1 MVKKPATAKPAG
13 TVPESV
19 LKKRKRDEDWAA
31 KKAANAGEL
40 KKKSREQ
47 RKEIFKRAEN
57 YVKEYRDQVQRSHSS
72 ALTEGP
78 VLSTHDLLFKVVV
91 AVAKRAIRS
100 TSYISFESTY
110 GKMGQS

>member
-31 KKAANAGEL
+31 KKAANASEA
-40 KKKSREQ
+40 KKKSRDQ

-57 YVKEYRDQVQRSHSS
+57 YVKEYRDQVRLSVCELPPGMCSVKHSK
-72 ALTEGP
+72 
-78 VLSTHDLLFKVVV
+78 STGVS
-91 AVAKRAIRS
+91 I
-100 TSYISFESTY
+100 
-110 GKMGQS
+110 

>member
-31 KKAANAGEL
+31 KKAANALEA
-40 KKKSREQ
+40 KKKSRDQ

-57 YVKEYRDQVQRSHSS
+57 YVKEYRDQVRSSYMS
-72 ALTEGP
+72 CGERCAVFSIAVIGAL
-78 VLSTHDLLFKVVV
+78 S
-91 AVAKRAIRS
+91 
-100 TSYISFESTY
+100 
-110 GKMGQS
+110 M